1 MAMQEIGLR
10 KLGTESQRSV
20 WFSEEISHHV
30 LFGGTIKE
38 YQAFP
43 VSQKGRS
50 AFCFFFF
57 LVISFVCLF
66 FACYVCEESAYP
78 GKMCISSR

>member
-57 LVISFVCLF
+57 FWLFLLFVYFLLVM
-66 FACYVCEESAYP
+66 YVRRVPTLEKCA
-78 GKMCISSR
+78 

>member
-30 LFGGTIKE
+30 LFGGMIKE

-43 VSQKGRS
+43 VSQRGRS

-57 LVISFVCLF
+57 WLFLLFVYFLLVM
-66 FACYVCEESAYP
+66 YVRRVTTLEKCA
-78 GKMCISSR
+78 